1 MIVEQSGKIVYVT
14 APSGFDMDEG
24 RLILSL
30 REARMLREELIALSY
45 NSDLDEGVDNED
57 G

>member
-30 REARMLREELIALSY
+30 YQARTLREELIALSY

>member
-1 MIVEQSGKIVYVT
+1 MYVEQSGKIVYVI

-45 NSDLDEGVDNED
+45 NWELDEGGHGED

>member
-1 MIVEQSGKIVYVT
+1 MVVEQSGKIVYVT
-14 APSGFDMDEG
+14 APYGFDMDEG

-30 REARMLREELIALSY
+30 REARILREELIALSY
-45 NSDLDEGVDNED
+45 NSEPEGENDED

>member
-1 MIVEQSGKIVYVT
+1 MYAEQSGKLVYVVN
-14 APSGFDMDEG
+14 PSGFDMDEG

-30 REARMLREELIALSY
+30 REARILREELIALSY
-45 NSDLDEGVDNED
+45 NSEPEGEHDED

>member
-1 MIVEQSGKIVYVT
+1 VWVEQSGKIVYVI
-14 APSGFDMDEG
+14 SRNGFDMDEG

-30 REARMLREELIALSY
+30 REARILREELICLSY
-45 NSDLDEGVDNED
+45 ATELEGETDED